1 MKKVLSMALLV
12 AAMLGTSVGASA
24 QAHRHH
30 RRAARPQTVS
40 IRAEVRNP
48 RFGNSFDRKD
58 ARVVRCNRCGNVIMV
73 KGQDFRGPQFRG
85 KAPTPAE
92 YASMQ

>member
-58 ARVVRCNRCGNVIMV
+58 ARVVRCNRCAPRP
-73 KGQDFRGPQFRG
+73 QDMHRCNKHHRGHRPHRR
-85 KAPTPAE
+85 
-92 YASMQ
+92 